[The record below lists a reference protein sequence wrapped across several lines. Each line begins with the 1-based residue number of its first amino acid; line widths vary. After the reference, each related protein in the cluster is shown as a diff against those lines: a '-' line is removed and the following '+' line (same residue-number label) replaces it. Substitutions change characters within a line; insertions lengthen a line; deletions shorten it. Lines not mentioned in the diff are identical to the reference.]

1 MGEHADLKLVSRLLK
16 GDQRAFDA
24 FFASNYPRL
33 YRFAL
38 ARLGDDRPV
47 ENEASQHFTIVRLR
61 FKGRQPSEPGLKSE
75 NAKKFC
81 QSRANRV

>member
-33 YRFAL
+33 YRIAL
-38 ARLGDDRPV
+38 TRLDNDHDLAD
-47 ENEASQHFTIVRLR
+47 EE
-61 FKGRQPSEPGLKSE
+61 
-75 NAKKFC
+75 
-81 QSRANRV
+81 